1 VVSTENAGTRF
12 RTVFMAQQLQLA
24 AIIYDNNSQPVDAL
38 LHSLANYYNRKG
50 LRVAGLAMAL
60 NEQGLRREPMAVQ
73 DVETGTEYSIAQ
85 NLGKE
90 SQSCCLDPSGLADA
104 TGVLR
109 AALNN
114 PPRLA
119 IVNRFG
125 QQEIDGKGCRAE
137 FVQLLDAGIPVLTVV
152 KRKFLKQWREFN
164 GGTATDLAISES
176 EAKEWCDGVFSRG

>member
-1 VVSTENAGTRF
+1 
-12 RTVFMAQQLQLA
+12 MAQQLQLA
-24 AIIYDNNSQPVDAL
+24 AIIYDNDSQPVDAL
-38 LHSLANYYNRKG
+38 LHSLANHYNRKG
-50 LRVAGLAMAL
+50 IRVAGLAMAL

-109 AALNN
+109 EALNN

-137 FVQLLDAGIPVLTVV
+137 LLQLLEAGIPVLTVV
-152 KRKFLKQWREFN
+152 KRKFLLQWHEFN
-164 GGTATDLAISES
+164 GGAATDLVFSES
-176 EAKEWCDGVFSRG
+176 EVEEWCDGVFGLD

>member
-1 VVSTENAGTRF
+1 MT
-12 RTVFMAQQLQLA
+12 QQLQLA
-24 AIIYDNNSQPVDAL
+24 AIIYDDDSQPVEAL
-38 LHSLANYYNRKG
+38 LHSLASYYNRQG
-50 LRVAGLAMAL
+50 IRVAGLAMVL
-60 NEQGLRREPMAVQ
+60 DEQGLRRKPMALQ
-73 DVETGTEYSIAQ
+73 DLETGTEYCIAQ

-109 AALNN
+109 LALNN
-114 PPRLA
+114 PPKLA

-152 KRKFLKQWREFN
+152 KRKFLKQWHEF
-164 GGTATDLAISES
+164 GGGEAVDLPFS
-176 EAKEWCDGVFSRG
+176 EAAVQQWCDGVLSR

>member
-1 VVSTENAGTRF
+1 
-12 RTVFMAQQLQLA
+12 MAHPLQLA
-24 AIIYDNNSQPVDAL
+24 AIIYDNDSQPVDAL
-38 LHSLANYYNRKG
+38 LHNLANYYNSQG
-50 LRVAGLAMAL
+50 IRVAGLAMAL

-109 AALNN
+109 AAINN

-137 FVQLLDAGIPVLTVV
+137 LLQLLEAGIPVLTVV
-152 KRKFLKQWREFN
+152 KRKFLLQWHEFN
-164 GGTATDLAISES
+164 GGAATDLELSES
-176 EAKEWCDGVFSRG
+176 DARQWCDGVFNQG

>member
-1 VVSTENAGTRF
+1 
-12 RTVFMAQQLQLA
+12 MAQQLQLA
-24 AIIYDNNSQPVDAL
+24 AIIYDNDSQPVDAL

-50 LRVAGLAMAL
+50 IRVAGLAMAL
-60 NEQGLRREPMAVQ
+60 NEQGLRRVPMAVQ

-104 TGVLR
+104 TSVLR
-109 AALNN
+109 TAVHN
-114 PPRLA
+114 PPKLA

-137 FVQLLDAGIPVLTVV
+137 LLQLLEAGIPVLTVV
-152 KRKFLKQWREFN
+152 KRKFLLQWHEFN
-164 GGTATDLAISES
+164 GGVATDLAFLES
-176 EAKEWCDGVFSRG
+176 DARQWCDEVFIITIGV

>member
-1 VVSTENAGTRF
+1 
-12 RTVFMAQQLQLA
+12 MAQKLQLA
-24 AIIYDNNSQPVDAL
+24 AIIYDNDSQPVDAL
-38 LHSLANYYNRKG
+38 LHSLAHHYNRRG
-50 LRVAGLAMAL
+50 IRVAGLAMAL

-73 DVETGTEYSIAQ
+73 DLETGTEYSIAQ

-109 AALNN
+109 GALNN

-137 FVQLLDAGIPVLTVV
+137 LLQLLEAGIPVLTVV
-152 KRKFLKQWREFN
+152 KRKFLRQWHEFN
-164 GGTATDLAISES
+164 GGAATDLAFLES
-176 EAKEWCDGVFSRG
+176 DARQWCDEVFIITIGV